1 MNRFYN
7 ILMKYKKLKEDMNKT
22 NDVSS
27 MSYYDGDLK
36 PIDAM
41 MQQFGNQ
48 HVISWCILN
57 AFKYL
62 WRCMKKHETPI
73 EDLKKAQYYINKAIE
88 LWD

>member
-1 MNRFYN
+1 MRDNGQTERRIN
-7 ILMKYKKLKEDMNKT
+7 
-22 NDVSS
+22 VSS

-88 LWD
+88 LYEK